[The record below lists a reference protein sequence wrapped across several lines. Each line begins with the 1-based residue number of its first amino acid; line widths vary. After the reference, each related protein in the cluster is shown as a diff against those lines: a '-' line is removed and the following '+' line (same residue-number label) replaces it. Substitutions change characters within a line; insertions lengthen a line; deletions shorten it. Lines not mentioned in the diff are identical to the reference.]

1 VTAPDGGGRRPSAER
16 PLGEIVADVSQKAS
30 LLVREEIALAKA
42 EVSDKLG
49 KLGKGAAVAAAGA
62 VFLVFGLI
70 YALFGLAFLINDA
83 LGQDH
88 NIWLGFFVVTALLL
102 ALGGIA
108 IALAIRFFKRG
119 APPTPDLAIEE
130 ARRTRADLE
139 EARR

>member
-49 KLGKGAAVAAAGA
+49 KLGKGAAVAGAGA

-88 NIWLGFFVVTALLL
+88 NIWLGFFIVTALLL
-102 ALGGIA
+102 VLGGIA